1 MVVGLLIIMGIA
13 IVGGI
18 ILGIANIVS
27 GGKVLGENYR
37 DEYDEDDDDDDDDD
51 EDDEEYDDEE
61 DMTGFFDDSH
71 MSAGK
76 DYRPYSDPYD
86 NHWETSFDWKDED
99 NDGYDDRD
107 DGFWNEREF

>member
-37 DEYDEDDDDDDDDD
+37 DEYDEDEDDDDDDDDD
-51 EDDEEYDDEE
+51 EE
-61 DMTGFFDDSH
+61 DKTGFFDDTH
-71 MSAGK
+71 TSAGK
-76 DYRPYSDPYD
+76 DYRPYSDPFD

>member
-37 DEYDEDDDDDDDDD
+37 DEYDEDDDHDD
-51 EDDEEYDDEE
+51 DDEE
-61 DMTGFFDDSH
+61 DMTGFFDDTHGSDR
-71 MSAGK
+71 K
-76 DYRPYSDPYD
+76 DYRPYSDPFD

-107 DGFWNEREF
+107 DGLWNEREF

>member
-1 MVVGLLIIMGIA
+1 MGIA

-37 DEYDEDDDDDDDDD
+37 DEYDEDEDDDDDDD
-51 EDDEEYDDEE
+51 DDEE
-61 DMTGFFDDSH
+61 DMTGFFDDTH
-71 MSAGK
+71 TSAGK
-76 DYRPYSDPYD
+76 DYRPYSDPFD

>member
-1 MVVGLLIIMGIA
+1 MVVGLFIIVGIS

-27 GGKVLGENYR
+27 GGKVLDENYR
-37 DEYDEDDDDDDDDD
+37 DEYDEDDDDD
-51 EDDEEYDDEE
+51 EE
-61 DMTGFFDDSH
+61 DMTGFFDDTHGSDR
-71 MSAGK
+71 K
-76 DYRPYSDPYD
+76 DYRPYSDPFD